1 MIAEIRLGKQ
11 PSNKPFR
18 PGVWLNESEIEML
31 INGLNKNSWLRA
43 DLIEK
48 FEVAKEQAAR
58 QTAAWAA
65 ERDVNIFDV

>member
-1 MIAEIRLGKQ
+1 MIAEVRMGRQ

-18 PGVWLNESEIEML
+18 PGVWLNESEIAL
-31 INGLNKNSWLRA
+31 VLRRLPKTSWLRA

-48 FEVAKEQAAR
+48 FKEAQEQAAR

-65 ERDVNIFDV
+65 ERDVKVLEP